1 MVERLGIRFEGK
13 LEGSP
18 QEAFD
23 IGLEASIDI
32 ALEASIDIGLEASI
46 DIALEASV
54 DIGLEVGVGPKEA
67 ADFRQ
72 EDTSI
77 DSTLGSRKEHRLV
90 HFS

>member
-46 DIALEASV
+46 DI
-54 DIGLEVGVGPKEA
+54 GLEVGVGPKEA